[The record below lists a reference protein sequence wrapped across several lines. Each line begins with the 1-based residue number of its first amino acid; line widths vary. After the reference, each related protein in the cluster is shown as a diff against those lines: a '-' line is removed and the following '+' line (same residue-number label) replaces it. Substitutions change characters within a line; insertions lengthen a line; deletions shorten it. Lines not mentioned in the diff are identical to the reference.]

1 VITPVADLV
10 RSCGFDV
17 HQPVSLRSTNNV
29 VVWLSP
35 SPVVAKI
42 FKEHDRAGR
51 ELTVVRE
58 LVELAAPVVPA
69 VDLGIEQPVSI
80 EEKAVTFWPYEP
92 QDSVIESTAGQIA
105 EYLFRLHSKLAS
117 LRGRAAFPSFREP
130 LLTAVGAL
138 ERRDFAPELSE
149 VDRALLRE
157 TLVDGVA
164 RLVKMTGRERVIHG
178 SPHRFN
184 ILVVDAAPKFI
195 DFETVELGPLE
206 WDLAHLEPEVA
217 GFYPGEVNYQA
228 LALCRVMVSAA
239 TSTWCWEGLDR
250 GFDMQ
255 SHAQHHLEVVRS
267 SRTRTAPY
275 VLGRVV
281 RSPRTDH

>member
-1 VITPVADLV
+1 VEQCDRVRVNVITSVADLV

-17 HQPVSLRSTNNV
+17 HQPLNLRSTNNV

-42 FKEHDRAGR
+42 SEEHDRAGR
-51 ELTVVRE
+51 ELAVAKE
-58 LVELAAPVVPA
+58 LVELVAPVVPP
-69 VDLGIEQPVSI
+69 VDLGVEQPVII
-80 EEKAVTFWPYEP
+80 EEKAVTFWRYEP
-92 QDSVIESTAGQIA
+92 QDDVLKPNAGQIA
-105 EYLFRLHSKLAS
+105 ECLFRLHFELAS
-117 LRGRAAFPSFREP
+117 MRDRAVFPSFGDP
-130 LLTAVGAL
+130 AMSAVRAL
-138 ERRDFAPELSE
+138 ERPDFAPDLAE
-149 VDRALLRE
+149 VDRALLRK
-157 TLVDGVA
+157 TLIDGIA
-164 RLVKMTGRERVIHG
+164 RLANMTGREQVIHG

-184 ILVVDAAPKFI
+184 ILVVDEVPKFI

-217 GFYPGEVNYQA
+217 DLYPGEFDYQV

-250 GFDMQ
+250 GSDMR

-267 SRTRTAPY
+267 SQ
-275 VLGRVV
+275 L
-281 RSPRTDH
+281 

>member
-1 VITPVADLV
+1 VDVITPVADLV

-17 HQPVSLRSTNNV
+17 HQPVNLRSTNNA

-42 FKEHDRAGR
+42 SKEHDKAGR
-51 ELTVVRE
+51 ELSVVRE
-58 LVELAAPVVPA
+58 LVELAAPVVPP

-80 EEKAVTFWPYEP
+80 DEKAITFWRYEP
-92 QDSVIESTAGQIA
+92 QDDVLEPTAGQIA
-105 EYLFRLHSKLAS
+105 ECLFRLHSKLAS
-117 LRGRAAFPSFREP
+117 MRDRAAFPTFVEP
-130 LLTAVGAL
+130 LMNAVRAL
-138 ERRDFAPELSE
+138 ERPDCSPELVE
-149 VDRALLRE
+149 VDRALLRK
-157 TLVDGVA
+157 TLIDGIA
-164 RLVKMTGRERVIHG
+164 RLAKMTRTEQVIHG

-184 ILVVDAAPKFI
+184 ILVVDAAPQFI

-217 GFYPGEVNYQA
+217 DLYPGEFDHQV

-250 GFDMQ
+250 GSDMQ
-255 SHAQHHLEVVRS
+255 SHAQHHLEIVRS
-267 SRTRTAPY
+267 CQR
-275 VLGRVV
+275 
-281 RSPRTDH
+281 